1 MNYIVKQSDSDV
13 IESILKNR
21 NITNEQ
27 VDSWLEA
34 NSSHWE
40 SPDNYPNMKEA
51 FECLMFHIENH
62 DDIYVIVDPDGDG
75 VLSSGILINFI
86 IKYLNHENV
95 FYLLHNGKQHG
106 IENSMLNKCIE
117 DKIKLLL
124 VPDAGSND
132 IRQMEKLIENGIDVI
147 VTDHHEYNYSNIPT
161 GAWVINNQHPDVVNR
176 YGSGTLV
183 TYKFIFYVAEQ
194 LGIDLGYD
202 YLTQCYI
209 ANVTDMMSLNTD
221 VLENRYIYKLGCWAE
236 NCNNKLI
243 KSFLKDLKKKNKIT
257 VEDISFGMSPKIN
270 SILRLGSVD
279 EKEMLIES
287 SIGLSDEE
295 VKYTYKGK
303 VKKQS
308 IYEAV
313 VRIGNRLKGTQ
324 KREVEKFIDKGLEI
338 LSGDDDRIL
347 IINGAEIKRELRGL
361 LANKLLG
368 IYQCPVLILSGNE
381 RLSGSARGIGD
392 IDFKDMCLASGYI
405 NYAEGHSNSFGIG
418 ICRNNIENFIGY
430 MNKRLIGLD
439 LSNKTEID
447 YEYKNNIP
455 LEDLLDIS
463 DLDDIWTFDVKRPK
477 LLIRDIKINTTDITK
492 KGIDMSF
499 KIGDIIYRRDYC
511 SRAFYEDLICLED
524 NGFYNADLSMDLIV
538 EVKKTERGFVYLN
551 IVDYESSVIE

>member
-21 NITNEQ
+21 KITNEQ
-27 VDSWLEA
+27 VDAWLGA

-40 SPDNYPNMKEA
+40 DPANYPNMKEA
-51 FECLMFHIENH
+51 FECLMSHIKNH

-86 IKYLNHENV
+86 IKYLNHENI
-95 FYLLHNGKQHG
+95 FYLIHPAKQHG
-106 IENSMLNKCIE
+106 IENFMIDKCIE

-124 VPDAGSND
+124 VPDAASND
-132 IRQMEKLIENGIDVI
+132 IIQMEKLIEHGIDII
-147 VTDHHEYNYSNIPT
+147 VTDHHEYDYAKIPN
-161 GAWVINNQHPDVVNR
+161 GAYVINNQHPSVLNK

-183 TYKFIFYVAEQ
+183 TYKFIFYVAEE

-202 YLTQCYI
+202 YLTQCHI
-209 ANVTDMMSLNTD
+209 ANITDMMSLNTD
-221 VLENRYIYKLGCWAE
+221 VLENRYIYKLGCLVE

-243 KSFLKDLKKKNKIT
+243 KSFLKDLKKKNKIN
-257 VEDISFGMSPKIN
+257 VEDISFSMSPKIN

-287 SIGLSDEE
+287 SIGLTDEE

-303 VKKQS
+303 VKTQS
-308 IYEAV
+308 IYDAV

-324 KREVEKFIDKGLEI
+324 KREVDKFINKGLEI

-347 IINGAEIKRELRGL
+347 IINGGDIKKELRGL

-381 RLSGSARGIGD
+381 CLNGSARGIGD
-392 IDFKDMCLASGYI
+392 IDFKDMCSASGYV
-405 NYAEGHSNSFGIG
+405 NYAEGHSNSFGIE
-418 ICRNNIENFIGY
+418 ISRNNIENFIGY

-455 LEDLLDIS
+455 LEDLLDIA

-477 LLIRDIKINTTDITK
+477 LLIRDIKINTNDITK

-499 KIGDIIYRRDYC
+499 KIGNIIYRRDYC

-538 EVKKTERGFVYLN
+538 EVKKTEKGFVYLN

>member
-75 VLSSGILINFI
+75 VLSAGILINFI

-132 IRQMEKLIENGIDVI
+132 IKQMEKLIENGIDVI

-257 VEDISFGMSPKIN
+257 VEDVSFGMSPKIN

-295 VKYTYKGK
+295 IKYTYKGK

-324 KREVEKFIDKGLEI
+324 KREIEKFIDKGLEI

-347 IINGAEIKRELRGL
+347 IINGGEIKKELRGL

-368 IYQCPVLILSGNE
+368 MYQCPVLILNGNE
-381 RLSGSARGIGD
+381 RLNGSARGIGD

-418 ICRNNIENFIGY
+418 ISRSNIENFIGY

-477 LLIRDIKINTTDITK
+477 LLIRDIKINTSDITK

>member
-27 VDSWLEA
+27 VDDWLEA

-132 IRQMEKLIENGIDVI
+132 IRQMKELIENGIDII
-147 VTDHHEYNYSNIPT
+147 VTDHHEYDCNNIPT
-161 GAWVINNQHPDVVNR
+161 GAWVINNQHRDVKNK

-221 VLENRYIYKLGCWAE
+221 VLENRYIYKLGCWVE

-418 ICRNNIENFIGY
+418 ISRSNIENFIGY

-477 LLIRDIKINTTDITK
+477 LLIRDIKINTSDITK

-511 SRAFYEDLICLED
+511 SRAFYEVTNSC
-524 NGFYNADLSMDLIV
+524 
-538 EVKKTERGFVYLN
+538 K
-551 IVDYESSVIE
+551 

>member
-21 NITNEQ
+21 KITNEQ

-62 DDIYVIVDPDGDG
+62 DDIYVIVDSDSDG

-161 GAWVINNQHPDVVNR
+161 GVWVINNQHPDVVNK

-221 VLENRYIYKLGCWAE
+221 VLENRYIYKLGCWVE

-477 LLIRDIKINTTDITK
+477 LLIRDIKINTSDITK

>member
-51 FECLMFHIENH
+51 FECLMYHIKNN

-75 VLSSGILINFI
+75 VLSAGILINFI

-132 IRQMEKLIENGIDVI
+132 IKQMEKLIENGIDVI

-221 VLENRYIYKLGCWAE
+221 VLENRYIYKLGCWVE

-257 VEDISFGMSPKIN
+257 VEDVSFGMSPKIN

-418 ICRNNIENFIGY
+418 ICRDNIENFIGY

-477 LLIRDIKINTTDITK
+477 LLIRDIKINTSDITK